1 MANSFYE
8 DYLSRSG
15 AARIMSGNSILHN
28 RLYIPTSQPDNK
40 SYSISDFLTDLG
52 SGKPLQTVIDA
63 LTPLFEGLGNN
74 VAVAAKNIGEGIAPM
89 LDEFTAMFGR
99 ATDQANQLARQNA
112 REAMHFNAE
121 QAQLDRDWQERMANT
136 AYQRQVADL
145 RAAGLNPILAYSSAS
160 GAPTPGGSTASTTAS
175 QTFRANDNSDSIV
188 MFLTLAKAV
197 LSALTRAGKR

>member
-15 AARIMSGNSILHN
+15 AAQIMSGNSILHN

-63 LTPLFEGLGNN
+63 LTPLFEGIGNN
-74 VAVAAKNIGEGIAPM
+74 VAVAAKNISEGISPM

-112 REAMHFNAE
+112 REAMQFNAE
-121 QAQLDRDWQERMANT
+121 QAQLDRDFQERMANT
-136 AYQRQVADL
+136 AYQRQVADM
-145 RAAGLNPILAYSSAS
+145 RAAGLNPILAYSSSS